1 MSSPIRI
8 LLADD
13 HPLFREGV
21 AHSLGAEP
29 DFEVIAQ
36 AGSGEEAVELA
47 HRWHPDMVLLDV
59 TMPGMGGVAA
69 AGKIAASAPEVRIMM
84 LTVSENREN
93 LMAALRAGAHGYV
106 LKGVSASEL
115 RAITRR
121 VAGGEAYVTPALAAD
136 MLTEFSHPH
145 PADSFS
151 ELTARET
158 KILKLLSQGLTN
170 REIGEAMHLAEKTVK
185 HYMTSILH
193 KLHVRSRTE
202 AALIAVQHGVSGC
215 DPQIP
220 AAFPG
225 MRNENL
231 L

>member
-1 MSSPIRI
+1 MPSPIRI

-47 HRWHPDMVLLDV
+47 NRLHPNMVLLDV
-59 TMPGMGGVAA
+59 TMTGMGGIVA
-69 AGKIAASAPEVRIMM
+69 AGKIATSLLGVRIMM

-93 LMAALRAGAHGYV
+93 LMAALKAGAHGYV

-121 VAGGEAYVTPALAAD
+121 VANGEAYVTPALAAD
-136 MLTEFSHPH
+136 MLTEFSRPLPLASH
-145 PADSFS
+145 S
-151 ELTARET
+151 ELTERET

-170 REIGEAMHLAEKTVK
+170 REIGEAMCLAEKTVK
-185 HYMTSILH
+185 HYMTSILQ

-202 AALIAVQHGVSGC
+202 AALIAMRHGVSGC
-215 DPQIP
+215 GP
-220 AAFPG
+220 
-225 MRNENL
+225 
-231 L
+231 

>member
-21 AHSLGAEP
+21 AHSLSAEP

-36 AGSGEEAVELA
+36 AGSGEEAVERAQRLP
-47 HRWHPDMVLLDV
+47 PDIVLLDV
-59 TMPGMGGVAA
+59 TMTGMGGIAA
-69 AGKIAASAPEVRIMM
+69 AGKIAASASGMRIMM

-93 LMAALRAGAHGYV
+93 LMAALKAGAHGYV
-106 LKGVSASEL
+106 LKGVSANEL

-121 VAGGEAYVTPALAAD
+121 VASGEAYVTPALAAD

-151 ELTARET
+151 ELRARESQ
-158 KILKLLSQGLTN
+158 ILKLLSQGLTN
-170 REIGEAMHLAEKTVK
+170 REIGDAMCLAEKTVK
-185 HYMTSILH
+185 HYMASILQ

-202 AALIAVQHGVSGC
+202 AALIAMQHGVS
-215 DPQIP
+215 
-220 AAFPG
+220 
-225 MRNENL
+225 E
-231 L
+231 